1 MEFLKRI
8 FCRQSESISSS
19 PQAKAFAASSIL
31 GAKSL
36 AWQDGI
42 AVERE
47 PVFKHFSAG
56 IWTLVYEVAL

>member
-8 FCRQSESISSS
+8 FSRQVESISSA
-19 PQAKAFAASSIL
+19 PKAKVFAASSIL

-36 AWQDGI
+36 ALQDGI
-42 AVERE
+42 AAERE

-56 IWTLVYEVAL
+56 IWTLVYEVAA